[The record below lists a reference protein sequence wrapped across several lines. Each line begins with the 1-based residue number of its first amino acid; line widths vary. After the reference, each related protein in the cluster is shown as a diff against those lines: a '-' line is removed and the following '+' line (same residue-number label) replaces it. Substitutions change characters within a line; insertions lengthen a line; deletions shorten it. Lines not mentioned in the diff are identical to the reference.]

1 MRILIVSDDSNKED
15 MGSNLQKKLV
25 YELQER
31 NYNYKNYN
39 IENSDLTHCIG
50 CFNCWISTPGICIYD
65 DLAREINNSI
75 IWSDICILLTPVKYG
90 CYSPA
95 IKRVLDRSIGN
106 ILPFFKMINGEMH
119 HAPRYDKYP
128 QLVMVGYGEEITIQ
142 EENTFQDLNRA
153 NAINLQKNTA
163 KTYVCKNT
171 EEIDKIINDFIKFLE
186 NIGGDK

>member
-1 MRILIVSDDSNKED
+1 MKILIISDDSNKED
-15 MGSNLQKKLV
+15 IGSNLEKKLV
-25 YELQER
+25 YELQKR
-31 NYNYKNYN
+31 NYDYKNYN
-39 IENSDLTHCIG
+39 IENDHLAHCIG
-50 CFNCWISTPGICIYD
+50 CFKCWTDTPGICIYD
-65 DLAREINNSI
+65 DLARKINKSI

-128 QLVMVGYGEEITIQ
+128 QLVMIGYGEEITNQ

-153 NAINLQKNTA
+153 NAVNLQKNMA
-163 KTYVCKNT
+163 KTYICKNT

-186 NIGGDK
+186 NAGGDK

>member
-1 MRILIVSDDSNKED
+1 MRILIISDDSDKED

-25 YELQER
+25 YELQKR
-31 NYNYKNYN
+31 NYEYKNYN
-39 IENSDLTHCIG
+39 IENDHLAHCIG
-50 CFNCWISTPGICIYD
+50 CFKCWTDTPGICIYD
-65 DLAREINNSI
+65 DLARKINKSI

-90 CYSPA
+90 CYSPT

-128 QLVMVGYGEEITIQ
+128 QLVMIGYGEEITIQ

-153 NAINLQKNTA
+153 NAINLQKNMA
-163 KTYVCKNT
+163 KTYICRNI

-186 NIGGDK
+186 NAGGDK